1 MRKVVVALLISTSTG
16 ANLRVPYEAFGY
28 AHADSSTSTTN
39 PSSLSSSVPAD
50 SIDGMNAMAPS
61 SMSSTPNPTTNPPA
75 LEHSMENIYDQS
87 PRFKATATT
96 TVASGAGSFGYNTY
110 LHTHHHLPAD
120 QVANQQNMAQALKN
134 PLLYARDGGAYDAW
148 KAAQTQQHADVGA
161 SEATSELSRGAALER
176 FQRSQVT
183 LTKVNEEPE
192 TPEESEPEGDA
203 SGGATAPA
211 EDELITA
218 AEERVAKAQTNADAL
233 HTDVVGTAL
242 AIKDTLK
249 ETSSSVGDA
258 HEEVS
263 DGGVVGCQALC
274 VCGLCVVHVCGSCL
288 WYSLL
293 NCLLAFFVLVAWHQ
307 GPSGEDVLEHLEK
320 AESSAR
326 QVQHL
331 RDVQKR
337 KKVADANAKDAVTKA
352 QEALA
357 ALTEQRRVAS
367 EMQSEELQKQKQH
380 EQDKIIAAQ
389 WPPVDG
395 AGGAGGAGD
404 SGDGAGTPDNEA
416 PAEETAPTLSKRQQL
431 FKELGERLLRLA
443 MPTSKRKE
451 LVSEKNQMGELV
463 SFPRGR

>member
-1 MRKVVVALLISTSTG
+1 MW
-16 ANLRVPYEAFGY
+16 F
-28 AHADSSTSTTN
+28 
-39 PSSLSSSVPAD
+39 
-50 SIDGMNAMAPS
+50 
-61 SMSSTPNPTTNPPA
+61 
-75 LEHSMENIYDQS
+75 
-87 PRFKATATT
+87 
-96 TVASGAGSFGYNTY
+96 
-110 LHTHHHLPAD
+110 
-120 QVANQQNMAQALKN
+120 
-134 PLLYARDGGAYDAW
+134 
-148 KAAQTQQHADVGA
+148 
-161 SEATSELSRGAALER
+161 
-176 FQRSQVT
+176 
-183 LTKVNEEPE
+183 
-192 TPEESEPEGDA
+192 
-203 SGGATAPA
+203 
-211 EDELITA
+211 
-218 AEERVAKAQTNADAL
+218 
-233 HTDVVGTAL
+233 
-242 AIKDTLK
+242 
-249 ETSSSVGDA
+249 
-258 HEEVS
+258 
-263 DGGVVGCQALC
+263 
-274 VCGLCVVHVCGSCL
+274 VCGSCL